1 MAASCRL
8 PWRASA
14 QKEKSSCDKD
24 GPGENV
30 KKACGVHFGGGAE
43 RFALSP
49 FLGTIQLCFIELAN
63 RQKRPWLAIKTDT
76 SAEAAPR
83 GMERHPQNKVQDDLY
98 AKAVGNLKEL
108 NTNVG
113 RMNELLAE
121 TNRTNET
128 AVLVSQLNSAYLDGI
143 SFQLDLQKKGQQNDD
158 DQKGP
163 PSSG

>member
-1 MAASCRL
+1 
-8 PWRASA
+8 
-14 QKEKSSCDKD
+14 
-24 GPGENV
+24 
-30 KKACGVHFGGGAE
+30 
-43 RFALSP
+43 
-49 FLGTIQLCFIELAN
+49 
-63 RQKRPWLAIKTDT
+63 
-76 SAEAAPR
+76 
-83 GMERHPQNKVQDDLY
+83 MERHPQNKVQDDLY

-158 DQKGP
+158 DQKRP

>member
-1 MAASCRL
+1 
-8 PWRASA
+8 
-14 QKEKSSCDKD
+14 
-24 GPGENV
+24 
-30 KKACGVHFGGGAE
+30 
-43 RFALSP
+43 
-49 FLGTIQLCFIELAN
+49 
-63 RQKRPWLAIKTDT
+63 
-76 SAEAAPR
+76 
-83 GMERHPQNKVQDDLY
+83 MERHPQNKVQDDLY